1 MNVEKYLDRT
11 NKTASTLADELGLNA
26 SSVTA
31 WKKGKATPSYDICQK
46 LLEIGMGIDEL
57 FTPELWEAIKT
68 RHAAEF
74 RGEVVLTPEECA
86 LIVRNGLR
94 SLRLKDEN
102 SEDQQG

>member
-1 MNVEKYLDRT
+1 MRKWAANT
-11 NKTASTLADELGLNA
+11 
-26 SSVTA
+26 
-31 WKKGKATPSYDICQK
+31 KGKATPSYDICQK

-94 SLRLKDEN
+94 SLRLKDES

>member
-31 WKKGKATPSYDICQK
+31 
-46 LLEIGMGIDEL
+46 L

-94 SLRLKDEN
+94 SLRLKDES

>member
-31 WKKGKATPSYDICQK
+31 WKKGKATPK
-46 LLEIGMGIDEL
+46 
-57 FTPELWEAIKT
+57 LWEAIKT

-94 SLRLKDEN
+94 SLRLKDES

>member
-46 LLEIGMGIDEL
+46 LLEIGKL

-94 SLRLKDEN
+94 SLRLKDES